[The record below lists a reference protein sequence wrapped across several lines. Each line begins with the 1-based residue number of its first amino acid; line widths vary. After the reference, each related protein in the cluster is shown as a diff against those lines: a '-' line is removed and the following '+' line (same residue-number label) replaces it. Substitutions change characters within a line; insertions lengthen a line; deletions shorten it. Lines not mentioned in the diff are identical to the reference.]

1 MARKSV
7 ADLMRTWRRLLEINT
22 AEAGKRLEMS
32 ARTIEDIEQG
42 RARAEDA
49 LARIAL
55 EQLVYEAAHEAD
67 CKSAALAA
75 VAEREKKVVKAR
87 K

>member
-1 MARKSV
+1 MKKWRK
-7 ADLMRTWRRLLEINT
+7 LLKINT

-32 ARTIEDIEQG
+32 ARTVEDIEQG
-42 RARAEDA
+42 RARSDDV
-49 LARIAL
+49 LTRIAL

-67 CKSAALAA
+67 VKSAALAA
-75 VAEREKKVVKAR
+75 VAERERKVGKAR